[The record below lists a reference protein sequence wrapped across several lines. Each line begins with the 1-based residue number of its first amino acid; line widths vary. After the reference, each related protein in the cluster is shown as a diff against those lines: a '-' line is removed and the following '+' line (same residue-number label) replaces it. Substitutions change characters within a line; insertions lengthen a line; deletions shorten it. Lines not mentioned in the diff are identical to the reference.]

1 MRASVVFWGAIVGL
15 CGLLAGSFLNVVI
28 HRLPRRESVVW
39 PPSHCPACGA
49 RLAWR
54 DLVPVLSYLILRG
67 RCRHCGGRI
76 SPRYPA
82 VELLTAGLFLVVY
95 ITLQAQSCGD
105 TGSGARFGWVVA
117 QNLFFT
123 AALLA
128 VAFIDA
134 AHRIIPNRLVLWMVA
149 GAVVLVPLAGDVGI
163 VSAVTGAVAVGGFLL
178 LLAAVTGGGM
188 GGGDIK
194 FAAAAGLYLGLPGVM
209 LGLFLG
215 SLLGTFYGLAL
226 ILVKKKSRKEPLPFG
241 PFLALGFWL
250 SSLWGGELLAVLG
263 YR

>member
-1 MRASVVFWGAIVGL
+1 MWPDRFGVFSVAMAVFFL
-15 CGLLAGSFLNVVI
+15 GLLVGSFLNVVI

-39 PPSHCPACGA
+39 PPSRCPACGE
-49 RLAWR
+49 RLRWC
-54 DLVPVLSYLILRG
+54 DLIPVVSYLVLRG

-95 ITLQAQSCGD
+95 ITLQAQSGGD

-117 QNLFFT
+117 KNLFFT

-128 VAFIDA
+128 AAFIDA
-134 AHRIIPNRLVLWMVA
+134 EHRIIPNRLVFWMVA
-149 GAVVLVPLAGDVGI
+149 GAVVLVPLAGNVRI
-163 VSAVTGAVAVGGFLL
+163 VSAVAGAVAVGGFLL
-178 LLAAVTGGGM
+178 LLSAVTGGGV

-241 PFLALGFWL
+241 PFLSLGFL
-250 SSLWGGELLAVLG
+250 FSGLWGP
-263 YR
+263 